1 MFTDNLKFLRKERN
15 ISQQEIADYLN
26 ITRQA
31 YNNYENGKREPDY
44 EILLKLGEYFEV
56 TVDDLLNSNIMD
68 TDENLIIL
76 NRNAKKMTPEQR
88 KRLIEMAKIMFEE
101 DFE

>member
-88 KRLIEMAKIMFEE
+88 KQLIEMAKIMFKE